1 MKKIFSHIGL
11 FIICF
16 FASFFLFFNYIGDIL
31 YRFMVPG
38 VPLYLS
44 LITFTAYILFIISNF
59 IIYKKINRIFLDILA
74 AVYFIVVLGFTFN
87 KIQYSGINV
96 NPFTLINDFN
106 EYFRHT
112 LLTLTG
118 NLLMYLPLGI
128 YSRYRFNIKSQFQI
142 IGFLIYIILVECI
155 QYFMN
160 VGILDINDILAN
172 TFGFICGVFL
182 YQIVANKQKNKID
195 IASLS

>member
-1 MKKIFSHIGL
+1 MKKIFSNIVL
-11 FIICF
+11 FLICF

-59 IIYKKINRIFLDILA
+59 IIYKKVNRIFLDILA

-87 KIQYSGINV
+87 KMQYSGINL

-195 IASLS
+195 IASFS